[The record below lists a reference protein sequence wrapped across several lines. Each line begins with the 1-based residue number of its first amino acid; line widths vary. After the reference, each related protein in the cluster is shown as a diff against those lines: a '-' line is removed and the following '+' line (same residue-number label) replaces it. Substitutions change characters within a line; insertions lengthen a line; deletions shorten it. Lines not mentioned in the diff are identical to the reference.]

1 MLANAAMRFTNSDS
15 GIMAIVHIESEVSYL
30 KRCRRTSS
38 ANLHRIPRFGA
49 WTNFYRDRCVNRA
62 APHRMRLAKRL
73 PTMCVAQTF
82 DVSRAWVRR
91 LKEHRRELGHMIPGK
106 AAVSRL

>member
-1 MLANAAMRFTNSDS
+1 
-15 GIMAIVHIESEVSYL
+15 
-30 KRCRRTSS
+30 
-38 ANLHRIPRFGA
+38 
-49 WTNFYRDRCVNRA
+49 
-62 APHRMRLAKRL
+62 MRLAKRL

-91 LKEHRRELGHMIPGK
+91 LKEHRRELGHMMPGK